1 MPETSEGPKS
11 VLSRIRWMS
20 PYLNPALRRI
30 ADQVLKSPEMVKSSS
45 IKDLATIC
53 QTSESTVTRFVREVD
68 VPNFQQLKILI
79 AEELSQDSA
88 ILARPE
94 FSEYVY
100 EDINGNDEAGTI
112 IAKINARYTMTA
124 QDTARG
130 LSEGELVRAAKAI
143 EDCRMIAFY
152 AMGSS
157 VICVENALL
166 RFMRIGKAC
175 QFFRDF
181 GVRQI
186 STASVDEDTLAIG
199 ISNSG
204 RSITTINSL
213 KEAKARGATTLCITS
228 FPDSPI
234 VKHSDI
240 KLFTPT
246 VTAANGSADYH
257 ESMVSKIAQ
266 LQVIDT
272 LYSIY
277 AVRNFEASIDY
288 LDKTEKLTTETRY

>member
-1 MPETSEGPKS
+1 MPETAERPRS

-30 ADQVLKSPEMVKSSS
+30 AEQVLKTPETVKSSS
-45 IKDLATIC
+45 IKDLAILC
-53 QTSESTVTRFVREVD
+53 QTSESTVTRFVREIEVT
-68 VPNFQQLKILI
+68 NFQQLKILI
-79 AEELSQDSA
+79 AEELSQENGSTSKADFG
-88 ILARPE
+88 E
-94 FSEYVY
+94 HVY
-100 EDINGNDEAGTI
+100 EDINETDDAGSI
-112 IAKINARYTMTA
+112 IAKINARYIMTA

-130 LSEGELVRAAKAI
+130 LSQDELVRAAKAI
-143 EDCRMIAFY
+143 EDCRLMTFY

-157 VICVENALL
+157 LICVENALM

-186 STASVDEDTLAIG
+186 STASVDEGTLAIG

-204 RSITTINSL
+204 RTITTINSL

-234 VKHSDI
+234 VKYSDI

-246 VTAANGSADYH
+246 VTAANGSADYQ

-277 AVRNFEASIDY
+277 AVRNFASSMDF
-288 LDKTEKLTTETRY
+288 LEKTAVLTTGTRY